1 MLWIILI
8 LVLFLPA
15 VVLLYYSKDAIK
27 NSKKQKEYYQLAIV
41 WLVVSFIIYGIVILN
56 NL

>member
-41 WLVVSFIIYGIVILN
+41 WLVVSFIIYGIVILT

>member
-1 MLWIILI
+1 MLWAILI

-27 NSKKQKEYYQLAIV
+27 NSEEQKEYYQLAIV
-41 WLVVSFIIYGIVILN
+41 WLVVSFIIYGIVILT